1 MSGQGG
7 RTISDGNDVCGDIS
21 RDITALSFNDGKSS
35 QTSTTEF
42 IVHLGGTFKQTGV
55 KIKDT
60 TNQPKAN
67 IARET
72 LQDKPHDQEDG
83 AKANSFD
90 DRQQPVYSNHHK

>member
-1 MSGQGG
+1 MSGEGG

-21 RDITALSFNDGKSS
+21 RDISTLSFNDGKSS
-35 QTSTTEF
+35 QTSTAEF

-60 TNQPKAN
+60 TIRQVEVEAQ
-67 IARET
+67 T
-72 LQDKPHDQEDG
+72 LQDKPHGQEDD

-90 DRQQPVYSNHHK
+90 DKQQPAYSNHHK